1 MSSNRSS
8 TNIPKIYSYSRVS
21 TLEQKKGSGVAMQ
34 INEGVLNKL
43 SKEHN
48 LPIAKE
54 TYQDLGK
61 SAYKGEHLKNELGL
75 FLAAI
80 KDHTVA
86 KGSILVVY
94 SLDRLSRLEIGHAK
108 QTYYD
113 LTNNGVS
120 VYAMVDNHLYRAHNA
135 ADDII
140 ATITFE
146 RAHNE
151 SKNKSRRVTDAARE
165 GLKRWRETGQP
176 QSSLG
181 RCPFWIDQPT
191 NNFNKNADGVRK
203 AIELYLGG
211 VGCLKIKQ
219 HLDRYYPYEAVR
231 KKGRRSS
238 RTDQWDFTA
247 INQVFTKPSLI
258 GEKHI
263 TVDGVKHKLD
273 NYYPALIDVQTF
285 QKLKQVKKL
294 KLGRAPEN
302 PVNHLLKGLLKCGVC
317 GGSMVLIDKGR
328 GNSAINYVCTS
339 AAKGNHPRENYSAQ
353 MLELVTLYLCR
364 DQYLKQAN
372 NADEKAEQIAR
383 LQQSKEDL
391 QVDLKEL
398 QNRYKKNG
406 RVSYLDL
413 IDHKESELEEVEA
426 ELTELQSFDSEQ
438 AFDVLANDVYTD
450 EVMNNFNHADR
461 REIRQH
467 LVSVIDDITII
478 RDVHQSKFTKVGTV
492 NCITIAIKFRNGQ
505 TRFLVANPFQYLE
518 DGRLYTPVAIS
529 SNNDQTDLVA
539 HPDFHHNL
547 ITKLSDADLLRKL
560 YPTKGTF
567 QWNDKTL
574 YHGVVIDLTQK
585 EGEQIKD
592 HQKHIKKDTDSKLRT
607 WMNLKP
613 LSVSE

>member
-48 LPIAKE
+48 LPIARE

-61 SAYKGEHLKNELGL
+61 SAYKGEHLKHELGV
-75 FLAAI
+75 FLEAV
-80 KDHTVA
+80 KNGTVA
-86 KGSILVVY
+86 TGSILVVY

-108 QTYYD
+108 QTYLD

-120 VYAMVDNHLYRAHNA
+120 VYAIVDNHLYRAHNA

-151 SKNKSRRVTDAARE
+151 SKNKSSRVRDAAKE
-165 GLKRWRETGQP
+165 GLKKWKATGEA

-181 RCPFWIDQPT
+181 RVPFWIDQPT
-191 NNFNKNADGVRK
+191 NKFNRNADGVRK

-219 HLDRYYPYEAVR
+219 HLDEHYPYEAVR
-231 KKGRRSS
+231 KKGRRTS

-263 TVDGVKHKLD
+263 TVDGVKHKLE

-294 KLGRAPEN
+294 KGGRATEN

-391 QVDLKEL
+391 QVDLREL

-461 REIRQH
+461 HEIRQH

-478 RDVHQSKFTKVGTV
+478 RDVHQSKFTKIGTV

-505 TRFLVANPFQYLE
+505 TRFLVANPFRYLDDE
-518 DGRLYTPVAIS
+518 KLYTPVAIS
-529 SNNDQTDLVA
+529 SNNDQTDLA
-539 HPDFHHNL
+539 AQPNFHKNL
-547 ITKLSDADLLRKL
+547 LNKLQNADLLRKL
-560 YPTKGTF
+560 YPSKGTF
-567 QWNDKTL
+567 KWKDKTI
-574 YHGVVIDLTQK
+574 YHGVVINLTID
-585 EGEQIKD
+585 EGQQIKA
-592 HQKHIKKDTDSKLRT
+592 QKSRIKKDTESKLRT
-607 WMNLKP
+607 WMNLMP
-613 LSVSE
+613 LDTNN